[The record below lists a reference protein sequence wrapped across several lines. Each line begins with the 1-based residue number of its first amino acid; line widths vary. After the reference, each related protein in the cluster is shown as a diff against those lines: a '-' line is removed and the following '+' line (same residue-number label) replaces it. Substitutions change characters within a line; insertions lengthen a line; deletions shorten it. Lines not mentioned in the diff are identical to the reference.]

1 MEWRHTH
8 THAEKLARRRISS
21 FLLLL
26 PLRFLLLFLLLL
38 LLLLLL
44 GSLLLPQAGHQLVR
58 EERWNR
64 QRECDE
70 VSTSCVRRTLKY
82 AGTPCMRRML
92 KQAESEV
99 STSCG

>member
-1 MEWRHTH
+1 MEWRRTHTHTH

-44 GSLLLPQAGHQLVR
+44 GFLLLPQAGDQLVR

-64 QRECDE
+64 QRECDA
-70 VSTSCVRRTLKY
+70 VSTSCVRR
-82 AGTPCMRRML
+82 ML
-92 KQAESEV
+92 KHAGQHTSHVKKAE
-99 STSCG
+99 TGRM